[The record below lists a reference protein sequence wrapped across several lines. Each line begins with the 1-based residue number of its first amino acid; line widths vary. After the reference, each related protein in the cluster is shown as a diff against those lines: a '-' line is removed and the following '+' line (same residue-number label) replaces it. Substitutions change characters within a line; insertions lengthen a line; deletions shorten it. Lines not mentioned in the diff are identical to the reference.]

1 MNSAPKGRRGRKG
14 RKGASGRLGGCPRSA
29 RHCTIRRYCR
39 TPAATAGFAFAPAAA
54 ASCFAFVFAFAP
66 AAAAAAGFGRALQ
79 GSQTGTSTCLSPPA
93 TQSFQTIFA
102 MKRSSPKYCLLPS
115 FTRATFFCFTFL
127 LGSYWSTLCTAQFWF
142 LGFGRGFG
150 GCFLSL
156 ESCWW
161 GYICCCHIQYI

>member
-14 RKGASGRLGGCPRSA
+14 RKGASGRLGAVQGPRG
-29 RHCTIRRYCR
+29 IVLFGV
-39 TPAATAGFAFAPAAA
+39 TAGPQPPRRVLRLRLRRRRRVLRL
-54 ASCFAFVFAFAP
+54 CLRLRRRRRRRR
-66 AAAAAAGFGRALQ
+66 FGRALQ